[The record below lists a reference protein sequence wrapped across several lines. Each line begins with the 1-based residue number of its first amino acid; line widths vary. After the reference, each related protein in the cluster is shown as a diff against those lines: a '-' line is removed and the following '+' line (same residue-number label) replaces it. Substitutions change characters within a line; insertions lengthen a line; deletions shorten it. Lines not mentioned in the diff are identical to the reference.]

1 MLILGP
7 RAVER
12 LESYTPDRPLPKIF
26 RLTKGGKLIEGVFNG
41 ETINTPS
48 MLAVEDAIVALEW
61 AKSVGGLKGLMAR
74 DRCQCR
80 GARPDRRGAQL
91 ARPSR
96 PGSGDPLEDQR
107 LPDRRR
113 RRQRL
118 HQALRQAAR
127 S

>member
-26 RLTKGGKLIEGVFNG
+26 RLTKGGKLIEGIFTG

-61 AKSVGGLKGLMAR
+61 AKSVGGLEGPDGP
-74 DRCQCR
+74 DRGQCR
-80 GARPDRRGAQL
+80 RARPDRSAAATGSATSPRT
-91 ARPSR
+91 RR
-96 PGSGDPLEDQR
+96 PG
-107 LPDRRR
+107 RRP
-113 RRQRL
+113 
-118 HQALRQAAR
+118 ASA
-127 S
+127 